1 MTIYGGAMTLY
12 VILKNG
18 GKSVGLPVYS
28 EKKKNQCS
36 IHTLQQELTNVE
48 MTHSHWI
55 VSFMGMTTGMLV
67 NVMLIFTNSDWRWEI
82 ILAVC
87 EVTEYFQ
94 RTTAV
99 LPRSTEAV
107 ISQNF
112 NRHERDGRQSPKVK
126 HQQD

>member
-1 MTIYGGAMTLY
+1 MAGSQWAYQF
-12 VILKNG
+12 ILK
-18 GKSVGLPVYS
+18 
-28 EKKKNQCS
+28 KKKNQCS

-94 RTTAV
+94 LPLFYLEAQKLLLAKTLIGMNGTAGN
-99 LPRSTEAV
+99 PQR
-107 ISQNF
+107 
-112 NRHERDGRQSPKVK
+112 
-126 HQQD
+126 